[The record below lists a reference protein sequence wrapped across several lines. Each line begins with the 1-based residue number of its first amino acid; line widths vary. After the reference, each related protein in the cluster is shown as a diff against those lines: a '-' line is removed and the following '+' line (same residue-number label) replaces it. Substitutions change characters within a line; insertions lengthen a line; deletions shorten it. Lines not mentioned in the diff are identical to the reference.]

1 MSELLVRDRRS
12 RGWFSTENYVV
23 DSYVS
28 RIGAYGFLIFG
39 ILNRFSRNGE
49 TFVSLAKIALIG
61 NCSLKTVQRE
71 IDTLVRVG
79 LLERRSGKD
88 KGIENIYTLVT
99 PKCTEFPQEDK
110 PVEKV
115 ADRLDNDDR
124 SDSENEGGLDND
136 EGGGRTITAGG
147 LDNDA
152 LYNKKNNT
160 INKTKNKT
168 SSGEL
173 FTGDDSPSK
182 KRKDPKS
189 DWQAIVARISESY
202 EDKVGQP
209 CPWDGQAFKKLKTL
223 VDKNKNWP
231 LEIWILCIEN
241 RFLSDGVNTGKPP
254 HMFINDLPK
263 YVQGPLDRYG
273 KLKGDKGNGK
283 YNYADTI
290 KQVHANI
297 DRRRAAREVDY
308 DVDLRDSGKDGR

>member
-1 MSELLVRDRRS
+1 M
-12 RGWFSTENYVV
+12 TENYVV
-23 DSYVS
+23 DSYLPK
-28 RIGAYGFLIFG
+28 IGVYGLAIF
-39 ILNRFSRNGE
+39 IVLNRYSRNGE
-49 TFVSLAKIALIG
+49 TFISRSKVASIVK
-61 NCSLKTVQRE
+61 CSIKTVQRE
-71 IDTLVRVG
+71 IDNLVKVG
-79 LLERRSGKD
+79 LLERRSGRE

-99 PKCTEFPQEDK
+99 PKFTEFPQEENA
-110 PVEKV
+110 VEKEEIGW
-115 ADRLDNDDR
+115 DNDDK
-124 SDSENEGGLDND
+124 EEAVNEGGSDSGDLPP
-136 EGGGRTITAGG
+136 GTMTAGG
-147 LDNDA
+147 WDNDA

-189 DWQAIVARISESY
+189 DWQAIVGRISESY
-202 EDKVGQP
+202 EAKVGQP

-231 LEIWILCIEN
+231 LETWILCIEN

-297 DRRRAAREVDY
+297 DRRRSAREDDY
-308 DVDLRDSGKDGR
+308 DVDLRDSSKDGR